1 MLSLMSMSLVQRKD
15 SMSISCCH
23 CSDQYELIGVGCVE
37 VARAVASAYLA
48 QCTVSL
54 LTASEVGGRVATVAT
69 VASVAV
75 SVASVAITLASPRL
89 RYTFSQHAR
98 RCCTI

>member
-1 MLSLMSMSLVQRKD
+1 MSL
-15 SMSISCCH
+15 SCCH
-23 CSDQYELIGVGCVE
+23 CSDQSELIGVGCVE

-54 LTASEVGGRVATVAT
+54 LTVSEVGGR

-89 RYTFSQHAR
+89 RYTFSQHTR
-98 RCCTI
+98 RC

>member
-1 MLSLMSMSLVQRKD
+1 MSL
-15 SMSISCCH
+15 SCCH
-23 CSDQYELIGVGCVE
+23 CSDQSELIGVGCVE

-54 LTASEVGGRVATVAT
+54 LTVSEVGGRVAS

-89 RYTFSQHAR
+89 RYTFSQHTR
-98 RCCTI
+98 RWCTS

>member
-1 MLSLMSMSLVQRKD
+1 MSL
-15 SMSISCCH
+15 SCCH
-23 CSDQYELIGVGCVE
+23 CSDQSELIGVGCVE

-48 QCTVSL
+48 LLVYGVSVD
-54 LTASEVGGRVATVAT
+54 SVGGGREGCYYT

-89 RYTFSQHAR
+89 RYTFSQHTR